1 MVNITEFSTLTQSNS
16 FLQAISNIHGADPN
30 LEHSVTFGKDANGNI
45 AASPMSTGG
54 PNNGT
59 VNTNWPGA
67 YADVHNHP
75 SNKEPSEGDL
85 YGIIG
90 LSVSNVGWNTRMVSN
105 KNDEMYALAVL
116 DTAAA
121 KIFRNNSFIINPTY
135 GPILKDEIMTEYQ
148 NVSLYFQQQQY
159 SKLYSDER
167 ALAYILDKYNTGV
180 VLLKREGT
188 TFKRLR
194 TSAGSQNDTYL
205 SNDCN

>member
-1 MVNITEFSTLTQSNS
+1 
-16 FLQAISNIHGADPN
+16 
-30 LEHSVTFGKDANGNI
+30 
-45 AASPMSTGG
+45 
-54 PNNGT
+54 
-59 VNTNWPGA
+59 
-67 YADVHNHP
+67 
-75 SNKEPSEGDL
+75 
-85 YGIIG
+85 
-90 LSVSNVGWNTRMVSN
+90 MVSN